1 MHGWCTWWSP
11 PPAPLSPVALAHLC
25 RSARRSL
32 RVCGHCRG
40 RPRPWRRLD
49 DATCCPAVGSRWM
62 LTREEGCMH
71 AKENGDHPRTRRS
84 TLAPHLPR
92 HLPNSD
98 GAPTKR
104 GKRSG
109 IKYHVATEHRAGLF
123 QSHSFRSDAVASL
136 AMAQQAS
143 GLSNLSSCPPNRM
156 IYQCT
161 RYNLDPSYSLVS
173 ASVPRKQTRNPV
185 SSGEHLAP

>member
-1 MHGWCTWWSP
+1 
-11 PPAPLSPVALAHLC
+11 
-25 RSARRSL
+25 L
-32 RVCGHCRG
+32 RVCGHCRE

-49 DATCCPAVGSRWM
+49 DATCCAAVGSKWM
-62 LTREEGCMH
+62 LTREKGWVH

-84 TLAPHLPR
+84 TLAPHHLPR

-109 IKYHVATEHRAGLF
+109 IKYHVATEHWAGLF

-136 AMAQQAS
+136 DMAPQAFA
-143 GLSNLSSCPPNRM
+143 GLSNPSCCPPNRM
-156 IYQCT
+156 DNIPVYN
-161 RYNLDPSYSLVS
+161 RYNLGPSHSLVS

-185 SSGEHLAP
+185 LAGEHLAP